1 MNVSGTGLSGS
12 ATFTADQSGNSTF
25 TVASNAS
32 SANGASTLVARDASG
47 DFAARTITATLTG
60 TASLLVTGNSYQVG
74 SLGVGTAASG
84 TGGEIR
90 ATNNVTAFYSSDER
104 LKDNV
109 QVITNALAK
118 VLQIRGV
125 EFDWNNLTEPED
137 GYFVRKHDVGVIA
150 QEVEKV
156 LPEVVGTREDG
167 IKAVK
172 YDRIVPLLI
181 EAIKELEAQVAELRS
196 K

>member
-1 MNVSGTGLSGS
+1 MGVSGTGLSGS

-32 SANGASTLVARDASG
+32 SANGASTLVARDGSG
-47 DFAARTITATLTG
+47 NFAAGTITATLTG

-150 QEVEKV
+150 QEIEKV
-156 LPEVVGTREDG
+156 LPEVVANREDG

-172 YDRIVPLLI
+172 YDRIIPLLI
-181 EAIKELEAQVAELRS
+181 EAIKELKAEVDAL
-196 K
+196 KGK